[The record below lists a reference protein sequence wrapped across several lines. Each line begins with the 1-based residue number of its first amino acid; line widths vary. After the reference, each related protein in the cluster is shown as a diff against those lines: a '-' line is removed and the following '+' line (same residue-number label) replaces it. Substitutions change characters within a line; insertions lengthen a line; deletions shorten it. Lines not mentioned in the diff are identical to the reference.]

1 MKRIFLIITILLA
14 GIVVS
19 NAQENKID
27 GNKMVQER
35 LTNMKAQFKP
45 SATEAKT
52 FWKAYEEFLRSEVKL
67 HETYRSN
74 LEKKGITVNC
84 PNCAKCDEKCNELTD
99 AQITYLFDQK
109 FELKKSMFNLES
121 SFYKKMKSTLS
132 AKHLQEFYK
141 MDERVKRD
149 LISKQKSNTAAKTKD
164 ATKAKEPTPTKPKR

>member
-1 MKRIFLIITILLA
+1 MKRIFLVLTILLA

-35 LTNMKAQFKP
+35 LANMKAQFKP

-52 FWKAYEEFLRSEVKL
+52 FWQAYEEFLRSEVKL
-67 HETYRSN
+67 HETYRTN
-74 LEKKGITVNC
+74 LEKKGITANC
-84 PNCAKCDEKCNELTD
+84 PNCTKCDEKCNELTD

-109 FELKKSMFNLES
+109 FELRKNLLNLETT
-121 SFYKKMKSTLS
+121 FYKKMKSTLS
-132 AKHLQEFYK
+132 AKHLQDFYK

-149 LISKQKSNTAAKTKD
+149 LITKQKSAAAKTKD